1 MLFKSPL
8 VRIAPQQFLVGLL
21 WCVLG
26 CGNHD
31 AATPRPQA
39 ASTHATAVTNS
50 PAPSAVHGPHVVSVA
65 GALHEVVDGR
75 VSQDDAV
82 ESNAVL
88 APMHWLETDGAG
100 GAVIEVADGVRVN
113 VEPLTRFAI
122 APHAWPSLLVASG
135 AAHVQTAD
143 VTANT
148 GLHIATTRAV
158 FRPAAHSE
166 FFVYTTADGSVVKG
180 AVLAGEV
187 LVEGGA
193 AAAECDVVSNTVRAA
208 QVISFDAEHVGGET
222 TTPGEAPTLTSLRA
236 GLPHVSEV
244 CEQTGLAAYTPGT
257 IAPMVTAALAPA
269 ESLLVNYPD
278 IVSQRDLLRRQGN
291 SPRVTAQLAELH
303 GIDTRLASCQNK
315 VRALWERANA
325 IRGCSSNAWG
335 SHFASYDE
343 RVRILLAARITP

>member
-1 MLFKSPL
+1 MLLKS
-8 VRIAPQQFLVGLL
+8 RSIRFASQQFLGGLL
-21 WCVLG
+21 LCSLG

-31 AATPRPQA
+31 AAPHRQEA
-39 ASTHATAVTNS
+39 ASAHAAATTNS
-50 PAPSAVHGPHVVSVA
+50 PAPSAVRGPHVVSVA
-65 GALHEVVDGR
+65 GALHQVVDGH
-75 VSQDDAV
+75 VSQDEAV
-82 ESNAVL
+82 ESNTVL
-88 APMHWLETDGAG
+88 APMHWLETDGSG
-100 GAVIEVADGVRVN
+100 GAVIEVAAGVRVN

-122 APHAWPSLLVASG
+122 TPYAWPGLLLASG

-143 VTANT
+143 VVAST
-148 GLHIATTRAV
+148 GLHVATTRAV

-166 FFVYTTADGSVVKG
+166 FFVYTTGDGSVVKG

-187 LVEGGA
+187 VVEGGA
-193 AAAECDVVSNTVRAA
+193 AAAECDVVSSTVRAA
-208 QVISFDAEHVGGET
+208 QSISFDAEHVGGET
-222 TTPGEAPTLTSLRA
+222 LSPSEAPTLTSLRA
-236 GLPHVSEV
+236 GLPHVAEV

-257 IAPMVTAALAPA
+257 IAPMVTAALSPA

-325 IRGCSSNAWG
+325 IRGCSSTAWG

-343 RVRILLAARITP
+343 RVRILLATRIAQ